1 MRFNCPSNVLLQ
13 GLSTVTRA
21 LSTRSTQPIY
31 EGVQI
36 RTCEE
41 GLRLTCSDG
50 SISIVTVVPAD
61 IAEEGACVLPGRL
74 LHEVVRKMPD
84 AELSASMTPNHQ
96 VTIKCVGSRTTLSG
110 QSADHYPELPH
121 VNADES
127 FILPQVM
134 LRNMIQ
140 QTSFA
145 ISSDESRMVLTGSL
159 LELSHGEVRMVA
171 LDGFR
176 LGMRVERISGSAPE
190 LSAIIPGKTLS
201 EIAKIMS
208 DDETQMAI
216 VLIGGNQMMLTMGQ
230 TQFYSTLIEGEFIK
244 YRQILPADF
253 KTRVKV
259 SRDALSMCVE
269 RASLM
274 AREGKNNLIR
284 MKIEDGSIVITANS
298 ESGDAY
304 EEMDAEIEGEGLS
317 IAFNV
322 KYISDVM
329 RALDEDE
336 VYMCFNSSVSP
347 CLIKPV
353 EGDAFLYLVLPVRV
367 TV

>member
-13 GLSTVTRA
+13 GLSVAVRA

-31 EGVQI
+31 EGIQL
-36 RTCEE
+36 RTCDE
-41 GLRLTCSDG
+41 GLRLTGSDG
-50 SISIVTVVPAD
+50 TISIVTTIPAD
-61 IAEEGACVLPGRL
+61 VSEDGAVVLPGKL
-74 LHEVVRKMPD
+74 LYEIIRKMPD
-84 AELSASMTPNHQ
+84 AELSASMNANFV
-96 VTIKCVGSRTTLSG
+96 VTFKCMGSRTTLSG
-110 QSADHYPELPH
+110 QSAEYYPELPL

-127 FILPQVM
+127 FILPQIM

-159 LELSHGEVRMVA
+159 LELNHGEVRMVS

-176 LGMRVERISGSAPE
+176 LGMRLERISGSAPD
-190 LSAIIPGKTLS
+190 LNAIIPGKTLS

-208 DDETQMAI
+208 DDENQMAI
-216 VLIGGNQMMLTMGQ
+216 ILIGGNQMMITMGQ
-230 TQFYSTLIEGEFIK
+230 TQFYSTLIEGEYIK
-244 YRQILPADF
+244 YRQILPQDF

-259 SRDALSMCVE
+259 SRDVLNMCVE

-284 MKIEDGSIVITANS
+284 MQIEDNSIIITANA

-304 EEMDAEIEGEGLS
+304 EEMEAEIEGEGLS

-322 KYISDVM
+322 KYVSDVM
-329 RALDEDE
+329 KVVTDDEI
-336 VYMCFNSSVSP
+336 YMCFNSGVSP

-367 TV
+367 NT

>member
-1 MRFNCPSNVLLQ
+1 MRFNCPTNELLQ
-13 GLSTVTRA
+13 GLNIATRA

-31 EGVQI
+31 EGVQM
-36 RTCEE
+36 RTTDE

-50 SISIVTVVPAD
+50 SISIVTVIPAE
-61 IAEEGACVLPGRL
+61 IAEEGAVVLPGRL
-74 LHEVVRKMPD
+74 LHEVIRKMPD
-84 AELSASMTPNHQ
+84 GELSVQMNANMA
-96 VTIKCVGSRTTLSG
+96 VTLKCMGSRTTISG
-110 QSADHYPELPH
+110 QSADHYPELPL
-121 VNADES
+121 VSADES

-159 LELSHGEVRMVA
+159 LELMHGEVRMVA

-176 LGMRVERISGSAPE
+176 LGMRLERISGSAPE

-208 DDETQMAI
+208 DDENQMAI
-216 VLIGGNQMMLTMGQ
+216 ILIGGSQMMITMGQ

-244 YRQILPADF
+244 YRQILPSDF
-253 KTRVKV
+253 KTRVKA
-259 SRDALSMCVE
+259 SREALSMCVE

-284 MKIEDGSIVITANS
+284 MKFEDGSIIITANS

-304 EEMDAEIEGEGLS
+304 EEMDAEIEGEELS

-329 RALDEDE
+329 KALSDEE
-336 VYMCFNSSVSP
+336 IYLCFNSSVSP

-367 TV
+367 NM